1 MPKDSMGLMLSK
13 STGQYKLH
21 DAAFDQLQRCWMRT
35 GGRSTLHFQCF
46 LTTAI
51 MVEALIPAAD
61 AAVVKHLIT
70 ETVLLLWLLLLL
82 LLLVSCEGSAPLRL
96 SRVAGPCLVAVPS
109 VSVGKTSICWCGAWR
124 WSAQMQPG
132 RRLCP
137 PRLIAQLLL
146 LLCLLHCPQ
155 QLLLAAAHA
164 DAGVLNLTKHTSIQ
178 A

>member
-1 MPKDSMGLMLSK
+1 
-13 STGQYKLH
+13 
-21 DAAFDQLQRCWMRT
+21 MR
-35 GGRSTLHFQCF
+35 H
-46 LTTAI
+46 
-51 MVEALIPAAD
+51 VLIPAAD

-70 ETVLLLWLLLLL
+70 EAVLLLWLLLIESCKESALL
-82 LLLVSCEGSAPLRL
+82 GL
-96 SRVAGPCLVAVPS
+96 SRVAAPCLVAVPS

-124 WSAQMQPG
+124 WSVQMQPG

-137 PRLIAQLLL
+137 PRLIAQLLR

-164 DAGVLNLTKHTSIQ
+164 DAGVVNRLKLTKHPSIQ